1 MFYISSR
8 GHSATTWIAKQIS
21 KHNKVVCWHGT
32 RSIPPAVV
40 GINDISPNDFVKGLK
55 ILEKQKDERIY
66 GAVHGFHGVKIKNE
80 IEKEGGKFAGIFR
93 DPVSKISS
101 FFYAYLW
108 TRLSKGSLPE
118 NYIGPTDKLFNKNLD
133 NNMIEEFEILKKIL
147 KKKNQNIFQTIF
159 SFVNM
164 KIKTNKKNLYD
175 GKDLNP
181 KKLENII
188 LSQDNSKVLSELF
201 FKICEQTFM
210 YDAEIFHNCKSE
222 QLIIMEK
229 MVSDK
234 NYFVN
239 NVWNYLIPELKD
251 KAETDGFEKK
261 ANKHNP
267 NIHQDSQQ
275 KFEQF
280 PNSFQKL
287 LTWFFLKQDKDLIKF
302 YKKNNYFIPKT

>member
-8 GHSATTWIAKQIS
+8 GHSATTWVSKQIS

-40 GINDISPNDFVKGLK
+40 GINDISPEDFVKGLK
-55 ILEKQKDERIY
+55 ILEKQEDERIY

-80 IEKEGGKFAGIFR
+80 IEKEGGRFAGIFR

-108 TRLSKGSLPE
+108 SRLSKGNLPE
-118 NYIGPTDKLFNKNLD
+118 NYVGPTDKLFNKKLD
-133 NNMIEEFEILKKIL
+133 DKIVEEFEILKRISND
-147 KKKNQNIFQTIF
+147 KKQNVFQRF
-159 SFVNM
+159 YNFANM
-164 KIKTNKKNLYD
+164 KIKNNKNNFYNKKNLD
-175 GKDLNP
+175 Q

-188 LSQDNSKVLSELF
+188 LSQDNSKVLSDLF
-201 FKICEQTFM
+201 FQICKQTFM
-210 YDAEIFHNCKSE
+210 YDSEIFQNCKQE
-222 QLIIMEK
+222 QLIIMEN
-229 MVSDK
+229 MVSNK
-234 NYFVN
+234 NYFVD

-251 KAETDGFEKK
+251 KAVTDGFEKK

-267 NIHQDSQQ
+267 NIHLNSQQ

-287 LTWFFLKQDKDLIKF
+287 LTWFFSKQDKDLIKF
-302 YKKNNYFIPKT
+302 YKKNNYFIT